1 MISPN
6 FAHSN
11 FIQSL
16 CLCFLCICS
25 CTSDRRNVDRE
36 IDSLKMDSLYTMIKE
51 GRNAELS
58 FDERQSKLAK
68 VLTKASSLNN
78 DSAKTKVFSKL
89 SLAYKKLNDSLN
101 FRSVNSETIEL
112 ARKVGDSVSLA
123 EAHWDLADFY
133 KNQAIADSAYFHF
146 LAAQKIYSA
155 LGKTN
160 ESGTMFNNMAIE
172 QSSVKDHTG
181 SEITTINA
189 IEVLKPLNNYRQLF
203 NSYTNLG
210 SISVELKEYDRA
222 IEYYNI
228 ALNYQNKMAGD
239 PMLELATMSNIGY
252 VYLEKGDYEKA
263 IFHFKTVLGENGLRD
278 RNPKLYALAL
288 NNLAFSKF
296 KSGDTKNVE
305 SEFLEALKVRESSQ
319 DVTGLS
325 LSHHDLAE
333 FYISERD
340 TPLAIEQAKKAL
352 RYAELADNNERI
364 LKTLQLLSRVDS
376 KNSSTYNQRYIALND
391 SLQEEERQ
399 VRNKFARIRF
409 ETDEYIA
416 ENEMLESEKQLW
428 AGIAFAV
435 FLLGASAIVIY
446 DQRSKNQ
453 KLRFQQEQQAANQ
466 EIFNLMLGQKQK
478 EEEGKK
484 SEQKRISEELHDG
497 VLGSMMGA
505 RMVLTGLN
513 KKSDSEAEIQRMKAI
528 DALHNV
534 EKEVREISHALSH
547 AAYEKMHNFMLSL
560 QDLLNTVG
568 TTANINCNL
577 VYDKEWEWDAL
588 SGEIKINTYRMVQES
603 LQNSV
608 KHAQCKNVTVTFTN
622 NEKTLQVTIMDD
634 GKGFRKTRSKKGIGM
649 RNIAS
654 RMEKLNGEWHIE
666 SSPGKGTTVNLQIPV
681 SYSEH
686 PFYPTNNGLQP
697 VQERK
702 TNMT

>member
-1 MISPN
+1 MISSN
-6 FAHSN
+6 STHSN
-11 FIQSL
+11 FIKSL
-16 CLCFLCICS
+16 FFCLLFIYS
-25 CTSDRRNVDRE
+25 CTSDRGNADGE
-36 IDSLKMDSLYTMIKE
+36 INSSEMDSLYIMIKQ
-51 GRNAELS
+51 GRDSELS
-58 FDERQSKLAK
+58 FEERKNKLAE
-68 VLTKASSLNN
+68 VLTKASGIDN
-78 DSAKTKVFSKL
+78 DSAKTKVFSRL
-89 SLAYKKLNDSLN
+89 SLAYLKLNDSLN
-101 FRSVNSETIEL
+101 FRLINTNTIEL

-133 KNQAIADSAYFHF
+133 KIEAIADSAYYHF

-160 ESGTMFNNMAIE
+160 ESSTMFNNMAIA

-181 SEITTINA
+181 SEINTINA
-189 IEVLKPLNNYRQLF
+189 IELLKPLNNYQQLF

-210 SISVELKEYDRA
+210 AIAVELKEYERA
-222 IEYYNI
+222 IDYYNI
-228 ALNYQNKMAGD
+228 ALDYQNKIAGNHT
-239 PMLELATMSNIGY
+239 LESATISNIGY
-252 VYLEKGDYEKA
+252 VYLDKGDYEKA
-263 IFHFKTVLGENGLRD
+263 ISYFKTVLSENGLRH
-278 RNPKLYALAL
+278 RNPKLYALTL

-296 KSGDTKNVE
+296 KSGDNKNVE
-305 SEFLEALKVRESSQ
+305 SQFLEALEVRDSLQ

-333 FYISERD
+333 YHLNQSD
-340 TPLAIEQAKKAL
+340 TVSAMVDARKAL
-352 RYAELADNNERI
+352 RYAEIADNNERV
-364 LKTLQLLSRVDS
+364 LKTLQLLSKVDP
-376 KNSSTYNQRYIALND
+376 KKSSAYNQRYITLSD

-399 VRNKFARIRF
+399 IRNKFARIRF

-513 KKSDSEAEIQRMKAI
+513 KKNDSEAEIQRMKAI
-528 DALHNV
+528 DVLQNV

-547 AAYEKMHNFMLSL
+547 AAYEKMHNFILSL
-560 QDLLNTVG
+560 QDLLKTVG
-568 TTANINCNL
+568 NTANIQCSL
-577 VYDKEWEWDAL
+577 VYDKEWEWDSL
-588 SGEIKINTYRMVQES
+588 NGEIKINTYRMVQES

-608 KHAQCKNVTVTFTN
+608 KHAQCKNVTVTFVN
-622 NEKTLQVTIMDD
+622 KKNAILVTIADD
-634 GKGFRKTRSKKGIGM
+634 GKGFRKTNRKKGIGM

-654 RMEKLNGEWHIE
+654 RIEKLNGEYHIE
-666 SSPGKGTTVNLQIPV
+666 SSPGNGTTVTLEIPV

-686 PFYPTNNGLQP
+686 PVYSTTKGLQP
-697 VQERK
+697 VEEA
-702 TNMT
+702 